1 MSQKLAQAVEHL
13 KVELEQ
19 EREAKNVLEERVSIL
34 DEERQCSTW
43 CWPYKDRS
51 SDRRDATAYG
61 M

>member
-34 DEERQCSTW
+34 DEERQCST
-43 CWPYKDRS
+43 
-51 SDRRDATAYG
+51 
-61 M
+61 

>member
-1 MSQKLAQAVEHL
+1 
-13 KVELEQ
+13 LEQ